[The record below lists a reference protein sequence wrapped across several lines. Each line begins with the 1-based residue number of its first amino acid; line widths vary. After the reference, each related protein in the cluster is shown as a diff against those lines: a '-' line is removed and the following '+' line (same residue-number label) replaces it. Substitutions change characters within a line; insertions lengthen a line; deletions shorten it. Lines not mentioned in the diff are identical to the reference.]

1 MGQGNIYFY
10 NSYKK
15 YTEQLKVENENK
27 KHLSITISKN
37 FAHELNYNGI
47 RMKKMN

>member
-15 YTEQLKVENENK
+15 YTELLKVENENK
-27 KHLSITISKN
+27 KTFIN
-37 FAHELNYNGI
+37 NY
-47 RMKKMN
+47 KQKFCTWTKL

>member
-15 YTEQLKVENENK
+15 YTELLKVENENK

-37 FAHELNYNGI
+37 FAHELNYNGM
-47 RMKKMN
+47 RMKK